1 MKKSGWMTLGIS
13 ALAVC
18 LLRGGTAL
26 AQARPQSVGV
36 HFITDVM
43 NVEDFAPIDGTNWVI
58 GSSWSLFGPNPKG
71 PLYVFNTKSATASAI
86 DPRHV
91 AVRWDKIRY
100 GACPSV
106 PDMAKLISHGLGI
119 VPSKSKVRTLYVVNH
134 GGRESVE
141 AFSIDLHGKEPSWT
155 WIGCVSAP
163 AGTYPDAVA
172 ALPNDGMVI
181 SSLWNPQDP
190 ERLAK
195 LRAGAPIGSLF
206 EWSPRTGIR
215 ELEETKALSGPN
227 GVITSTDGEFI
238 FVAVWSG
245 KAVARIDRSAA
256 KPKID
261 KVETGFLTDNLRW
274 SPNGRGIYV
283 GGQATSVDTV
293 LACVESRTVVNC
305 PNVPFQI
312 DSLDP
317 KTLTLTSIIPA
328 TTLGEMGL
336 GTGAIKVGGNYWIST
351 AHGDRIAIVPAS
363 K

>member
-1 MKKSGWMTLGIS
+1 
-13 ALAVC
+13 
-18 LLRGGTAL
+18 
-26 AQARPQSVGV
+26 
-36 HFITDVM
+36 M
-43 NVEDFAPIDGTNWVI
+43 NVEDFAPIDGTIWII
-58 GSSWSLFGPNPKG
+58 GSSLSPFGPNPKG
-71 PLYVFNTKSATASAI
+71 PLYVFNTKRTTASAI
-86 DPRHV
+86 DPRQI

-106 PDMAKLISHGLGI
+106 PDMAKLVTHGLGI
-119 VPSKSKVRTLYVVNH
+119 VPSKGKVRTLYVANH

-141 AFSIDLHGKEPSWT
+141 TFSIDLQGEGPSWT
-155 WIGCVSAP
+155 WIGCVSMP

-195 LRAGAPIGSLF
+195 LRAGAPVGSLF

-215 ELEETKALSGPN
+215 ELEETKVLSGPN
-227 GVITSTDGEFI
+227 GVIASPDGKFV

-245 KAVARIDRSAA
+245 KAVARIDRSGP
-256 KPKID
+256 KPKVD
-261 KVETGFLTDNLRW
+261 EVETGFLTDNLRW
-274 SPNGRGIYV
+274 SPNGRRIYA

-293 LACVESRTVVNC
+293 LACFENTTVVNC

-317 KTLTLTSIIPA
+317 KTLMLRPIIPA

-351 AHGDRIAIVPAS
+351 ARGDRIAIVPAGR
-363 K
+363 

>member
-1 MKKSGWMTLGIS
+1 
-13 ALAVC
+13 
-18 LLRGGTAL
+18 
-26 AQARPQSVGV
+26 
-36 HFITDVM
+36 
-43 NVEDFAPIDGTNWVI
+43 
-58 GSSWSLFGPNPKG
+58 
-71 PLYVFNTKSATASAI
+71 
-86 DPRHV
+86 
-91 AVRWDKIRY
+91 
-100 GACPSV
+100 
-106 PDMAKLISHGLGI
+106 MA
-119 VPSKSKVRTLYVVNH
+119 NH

-141 AFSIDLHGKEPSWT
+141 IFSIDLQGEGPSWT
-155 WIGCVSAP
+155 WIGCVSMP

-172 ALPNDGMVI
+172 ALPDDGMVI

-190 ERLAK
+190 QRLAK
-195 LRAGAPIGSLF
+195 LRAGAPVGSLF
-206 EWSPRTGIR
+206 EWSPRTGMR
-215 ELEETKALSGPN
+215 ELEETKAFSGPN
-227 GVITSTDGEFI
+227 GVIASPDGKFV

-245 KAVARIDRSAA
+245 KAVARIDRGGA

-274 SPNGRGIYV
+274 SPDGRRIYV

-351 AHGDRIAIVPAS
+351 AHGDRIAIIPAG

>member
-1 MKKSGWMTLGIS
+1 MKKRGWMALGLS
-13 ALAVC
+13 ALATC
-18 LLRGGTAL
+18 FLSGGMTL
-26 AQARPQSVGV
+26 AQAAPPNAGV
-36 HFITDVM
+36 HFITDVI
-43 NVEDFAPIDGTNWVI
+43 NVEDFAPINGTKWVI
-58 GSSWSLFGPNPKG
+58 GSSLSPFGPNPKG
-71 PLYVFNTKSATASAI
+71 PLYVFNTKKTTASAI
-86 DPRHV
+86 DPRHI

-106 PDMAKLISHGLGI
+106 PDMAKLVTHGLGI
-119 VPSKSKVRTLYVVNH
+119 VPSKGKVRTLYVANH

-141 AFSIDLHGKEPSWT
+141 TFSIDLQSEGPSWT
-155 WIGCVSAP
+155 WIGCVSMP

-195 LRAGAPIGSLF
+195 LRAGAPVGSLF

-215 ELEETKALSGPN
+215 ELEETKVLSGPN
-227 GVITSTDGEFI
+227 GVIASPDGKFV

-245 KAVARIDRSAA
+245 KAVARIDRSGP
-256 KPKID
+256 KPKVD
-261 KVETGFLTDNLRW
+261 EVETGFLTDNLRW
-274 SPNGRGIYV
+274 SPNGRRIYA

-293 LACVESRTVVNC
+293 LACFENTTVVNC

-317 KTLTLTSIIPA
+317 KTLTLRPIIPA

-351 AHGDRIAIVPAS
+351 ARSDRIAIVPAGR
-363 K
+363 

>member
-1 MKKSGWMTLGIS
+1 MKKSGWVVLGLS
-13 ALAVC
+13 ALAAC
-18 LLRGGTAL
+18 LLPGGVAL
-26 AQARPQSVGV
+26 AQTAPPSAGV

-43 NVEDFAPIDGTNWVI
+43 NVEDFAPIDGTNWVV
-58 GSSWSLFGPNPKG
+58 GSSLSLFGPNPKG
-71 PLYVFNTKSATASAI
+71 PLYVFNTETATASPI
-86 DPRHV
+86 DPRHI
-91 AVRWDKIRY
+91 AVLWDKMRY

-106 PDMAKLISHGLGI
+106 PDMAKLVTHGLGI
-119 VPSKSKVRTLYVVNH
+119 VPSRGKVHILYVVNH

-141 AFSIDLHGKEPSWT
+141 VFSIDLQGKDPSWT
-155 WIGCVSAP
+155 WIGCVATP
-163 AGTYPDAVA
+163 AGTYPDGVA

-206 EWSPRTGIR
+206 EWSPRTAIR

-227 GVITSTDGEFI
+227 GVITSAGGKFV
-238 FVAVWSG
+238 FVAVWSC
-245 KAVARIDRSAA
+245 KAVARIDRSGA

-261 KVETGFLTDNLRW
+261 RVETGFLTDNLRW
-274 SPNGRGIYV
+274 SPNGRRIYV
-283 GGQATSVDTV
+283 GGQATSVDMV
-293 LACVESRTVVNC
+293 LACVQSRTVVNC

-317 KTLTLTSIIPA
+317 NTLTLTSIIPA
-328 TTLGEMGL
+328 TTLGVMGL
-336 GTGAIKVGGNYWIST
+336 GTGAIKVDGNYWIST
-351 AHGDRIAIVPAS
+351 AHGDRIAIVPAG

>member
-1 MKKSGWMTLGIS
+1 MKKSGLVALGLS
-13 ALAVC
+13 GLAAC
-18 LLRGGTAL
+18 LLLGGTAL
-26 AQARPQSVGV
+26 AQAAPQSAGV

-58 GSSWSLFGPNPKG
+58 GSSLSLFGPNPKG
-71 PLYVFNTKSATASAI
+71 PLYVFNTETATASAI

-91 AVRWDKIRY
+91 AVQWDKMRY

-106 PDMAKLISHGLGI
+106 PDMANLISHGLGI
-119 VPSKSKVRTLYVVNH
+119 APSKSKVRTLYVVNH

-141 AFSIDLHGKEPSWT
+141 VFSIDLQGKDPSWT

-206 EWSPRTGIR
+206 EWSPRSGMR
-215 ELEETKALSGPN
+215 ELEESKALSGPN

-245 KAVARIDRSAA
+245 KAVARIDRSGAE
-256 KPKID
+256 PKID

-274 SPNGRGIYV
+274 SRDSRRIYV

-293 LACVESRTVVNC
+293 LACVESKTAVNC

-317 KTLTLTSIIPA
+317 KTLTLTPIIPA

-351 AHGDRIAIVPAS
+351 AHGDRIAIVPAR